1 MANYNTIRGL
11 RVKYLSADPANPE
24 QGQVWY
30 NSTTGNLRVNGI
42 LSDAFSAG
50 GNTSVA
56 RSQAGGSAGVQT
68 AAIIFS
74 GAPTPITQT
83 EEYNGSSWTGGGA
96 VSLARYGG
104 SSGGTSTAAFFGGGS
119 YPSGSPGPG
128 ATEEYDGSSWSG
140 GGTMNVA
147 RKYFAGCGTLTAG
160 LAGGGGYP
168 PPTRAA
174 TEEYDGSSWTNGGNL
189 NTGNYGV
196 SIMASGTQ
204 TAALCAGGN
213 ARTTNTESYNGS
225 TWTNVGAMN
234 QGRSFGGASGT
245 QTLGIAFGGDIGTG
259 ALTNAENWNG
269 SAWSAN
275 AATLAVGRGGLNCAS
290 VGLKASAIA
299 MAGGNP
305 ANPAA
310 NTATEEF
317 GEISGIETISV
328 S

>member
-56 RSQAGGSAGVQT
+56 RPQAGGSAGVQT

-74 GAPTPITQT
+74 GNAIPQT
-83 EEYNGSSWTGGGA
+83 EAYNGSSWTGGGA
-96 VSLARYGG
+96 VSAARYGG

-119 YPSGSPGPG
+119 VPAGSPGPG

-140 GGTMNVA
+140 GGAMNVA

-234 QGRSFGGASGT
+234 QGRAFGGASGT

-259 ALTNAENWNG
+259 ALTNTENWNG

-275 AATLAVGRGGLNCAS
+275 AATLAVGRGGLSSAS

-317 GEISGIETISV
+317 GEISGIETVSV

>member
-1 MANYNTIRGL
+1 MASYNTIRGL

-56 RSQAGGSAGVQT
+56 RPQAGGSAGVQT

-74 GAPTPITQT
+74 GNAIPQT
-83 EEYNGSSWTGGGA
+83 EAYNGSSWTGGGA
-96 VSLARYGG
+96 VSAARYGG

-119 YPSGSPGPG
+119 VPAGSPGPG

-140 GGTMNVA
+140 GGAMNVA

-234 QGRSFGGASGT
+234 QGRAFGGASGT

-259 ALTNAENWNG
+259 ALTNTENWNG

-275 AATLAVGRGGLNCAS
+275 AATLAVGRGGLSSAS

-317 GEISGIETISV
+317 GEISGIETVSV

>member
-1 MANYNTIRGL
+1 MAGYNTIRGL
-11 RVKYLSADPANPE
+11 RVKYLSADPAGAE
-24 QGQVWY
+24 EGQVWY

-56 RSQAGGSAGVQT
+56 RPQAGGSAGVQT
-68 AAIIFS
+68 AAILFS
-74 GAPTPITQT
+74 GNAIPQT
-83 EEYNGSSWTGGGA
+83 EAYNGSSWTGGGA
-96 VSLARYGG
+96 VSAARYGG

-119 YPSGSPGPG
+119 VPAGSPGPG

-234 QGRSFGGASGT
+234 QGRAFGGASGT

-259 ALTNAENWNG
+259 ALTNTENWNG

-275 AATLAVGRGGLNCAS
+275 AATLAVGRGGLSSAS

-317 GEISGIETISV
+317 GEISGIETVSV

>member
-1 MANYNTIRGL
+1 MAGYNTIRGL
-11 RVKYLSADPANPE
+11 RVKYLSADPAGAE
-24 QGQVWY
+24 EGQVWY

-56 RSQAGGSAGVQT
+56 RPQAGGSAGVQT

-74 GAPTPITQT
+74 GNAIPQT
-83 EEYNGSSWTGGGA
+83 EAYNGSSWTGGGA
-96 VSLARYGG
+96 VSAARYGG

-119 YPSGSPGPG
+119 VPAGSPGPG

-234 QGRSFGGASGT
+234 QGRAFGGASGT

-259 ALTNAENWNG
+259 ALTNTENWNG

-275 AATLAVGRGGLNCAS
+275 AATLAVGRGGLSSAS

-317 GEISGIETISV
+317 GEISGIETVSV